1 MKLRDVVVYSDI
13 TLRIREDRKRQWDV
27 GAILLAAM
35 RKSPWT
41 RLFSFIILVNAFL
54 KPFLV
59 LVAAVSFTVLIVSDL
74 RETCSSKPII
84 CAVMPKPGE
93 PMDGDIDIQ

>member
-27 GAILLAAM
+27 GVILLAAM

-41 RLFSFIILVNAFL
+41 LLFSFIILVNAFF

-59 LVAAVSFTVLIVSDL
+59 LVAAVSFTVLMVFRS
-74 RETCSSKPII
+74 T
-84 CAVMPKPGE
+84 
-93 PMDGDIDIQ
+93 